1 MDLALNTKA
10 LPPMHKKGRVKSLLA
25 FRVDHKEHRAI
36 EMAASHVG
44 LRTAQFM
51 RDAVNR
57 EARRVLAIDQAIAEK
72 EKTK

>member
-1 MDLALNTKA
+1 MANCSTYPLAAPPRNKRGKVKA
-10 LPPMHKKGRVKSLLA
+10 LLA
-25 FRVDHKEHRAI
+25 FRVSESEHRTI

-57 EARRVLAIDQAIAEK
+57 EARRVLAIDAIAEIG
-72 EKTK
+72 KT